1 MNKGAMTN
9 PGCLDWQVVFA
20 PQRLAAQVPHHFR
33 AVGKSAIC
41 NEISNSLALPA

>member
-1 MNKGAMTN
+1 MNKGVMTN

-20 PQRLAAQVPHHFR
+20 PQVPHHFR

-41 NEISNSLALPA
+41 SEISNSLALPA